1 MIWLCIGLA
10 IGFTLGTVVGIVL
23 MSIMASAS
31 IDSREREILKEI
43 NNDL

>member
-10 IGFTLGTVVGIVL
+10 IGFILGSIVGIVL
-23 MSIMASAS
+23 MSIMASAGR
-31 IDSREREILKEI
+31 DSREREILKEI

>member
-10 IGFTLGTVVGIVL
+10 IGFVVGSIVGIVL
-23 MSIMASAS
+23 MSIMASAGR
-31 IDSREREILKEI
+31 DSREREILKEI